1 MSEKTKVLE
10 GVNFLQGKFPDF
22 KPDVAMVMGSGLG
35 KMVQRLHPF
44 AGIDYNEIP
53 SFPVSTVPGH
63 SGTLYLVRLNGIN
76 AAVLSGRVHVY
87 EGYSAKDV
95 VRPLRVLKL
104 MGAGSVVLTNAAG
117 ALDPLFEQ
125 GQLMCITDH
134 INLTGENPLAGENI
148 DEWGPRFPDMS
159 RVYCPE
165 LINLARAS
173 ALELKMPL
181 QSGVYAAIKG
191 PSLETPAE
199 TRFFRMAGADAIGM
213 STALEAIAARHM
225 NMKTAGLSCLTNRN
239 LPDCMQ
245 ETSLEEILAVAEKTN
260 SLLMDLLM
268 EMLSRPEPWR
278 G

>member
-1 MSEKTKVLE
+1 MSEKIKVLE
-10 GVNFLQGKFPDF
+10 GMNFLQGKFPDF
-22 KPDVAMVMGSGLG
+22 KPDAAVVMGSGLG
-35 KMVQRLHPF
+35 KMVQRLNPF
-44 AGIDYNEIP
+44 AGIDYTEIP
-53 SFPVSTVPGH
+53 AFPASTVPGH
-63 SGTLYLVRLNGIN
+63 RGTLYLAELNGLKL
-76 AAVLSGRVHVY
+76 AVLSGRAHLY
-87 EGYSAKDV
+87 EGYSARDV
-95 VRPLRVLKL
+95 VRPLRVLRL
-104 MGAGSVVLTNAAG
+104 LGAGSVLLTNAAG
-117 ALDPLFEQ
+117 ALNPLFDQ

-159 RVYCPE
+159 RVYSLE
-165 LINLARAS
+165 LIRLARSS

-225 NMKTAGLSCLTNRN
+225 NMKTAGISCLTNKN

-245 ETSLEEILAVAEKTN
+245 ETSLEEILAAAEKTN
-260 SLLMDLLM
+260 SMLMDLIL
-268 EMLSRPEPWR
+268 EMFSSPEPWR
-278 G
+278 